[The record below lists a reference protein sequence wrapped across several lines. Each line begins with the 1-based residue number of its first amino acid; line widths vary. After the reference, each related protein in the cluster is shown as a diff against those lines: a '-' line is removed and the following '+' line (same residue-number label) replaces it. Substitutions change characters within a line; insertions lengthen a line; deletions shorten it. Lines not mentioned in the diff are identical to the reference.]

1 MNFDDFFQNNLT
13 INNKTV
19 KTVKTVQ
26 IVNFF
31 EKEKKRTIRT
41 FSRSECLTLTDRFH
55 NYIEE
60 IKSEF
65 VYAR

>member
-13 INNKTV
+13 INN
-19 KTVKTVQ
+19 KTVQ